1 MLAPGG
7 VIGAVAASV
16 LGPDCRPV
24 RAIFFDK
31 TAAANWALAWHGDR
45 MAAVRERVDVP
56 GFGPCTVKNGML
68 HMAPPAVVL
77 AGMATLRAH
86 LNPIPA
92 DNVPLLMESGT
103 HRFCRMTQAG
113 VPGIV
118 ARCGAVAC
126 LAAAGNVWLY
136 ATPVLHA
143 SDAAAAPSR
152 RRVLQVDYA
161 VGELPGGLRWLG
173 A

>member
-1 MLAPGG
+1 MWRRPPWC
-7 VIGAVAASV
+7 
-16 LGPDCRPV
+16 GP
-24 RAIFFDK
+24 
-31 TAAANWALAWHGDR
+31 
-45 MAAVRERVDVP
+45 
-56 GFGPCTVKNGML
+56 
-68 HMAPPAVVL
+68 
-77 AGMATLRAH
+77 GMATLRVH
-86 LNPIPA
+86 LSPIPA
-92 DNVPLLMESGT
+92 DNASLLMASGT
-103 HRFCRMTQAG
+103 HRFCRVTQAE

-161 VGELPGGLRWLG
+161 VGELPGGLR
-173 A
+173 